1 MKAALEQCLSVLL
14 RMIPEACEEHS
25 LEGCTEEEHNEAI
38 EAAGVA
44 LYGEDRATWPPG
56 VRAAAEGEYE

>member
-1 MKAALEQCLSVLL
+1 MTRALES
-14 RMIPEACEEHS
+14 RRD
-25 LEGCTEEEHNEAI
+25 EEHNTAI
-38 EAAGVA
+38 EAAGIA